1 MGSVGDK
8 DHLIFQ
14 KHLEDNNVFP
24 VFKIVKNIPSHTA
37 SILIEKDGKNRIII
51 DPRASYHID
60 KNLIDMNENLFEKSN
75 IILLQLEINFETVEY
90 IINKYKDKKL
100 IILLPSPVK
109 NIERLKVLIK
119 KVDYLILN
127 EVQLAKISGKST
139 NSLDEIEI
147 ACDEIK
153 NGTKNIIVFSL
164 EKGCF
169 LFDENGKKTKFT
181 PYNIGQPKDYLGVMD
196 CFIGVFASFFSKE
209 GKVNEAIKYAMLAS
223 KISSTI
229 EGAIPSYP
237 TLDEIIKKKNNYFLS
252 RNVK

>member
-75 IILLQLEINFETVEY
+75 IILL
-90 IINKYKDKKL
+90 
-100 IILLPSPVK
+100 PSPVK

-127 EVQLAKISGKST
+127 EIQLAKISGKST

-164 EKGCF
+164 
-169 LFDENGKKTKFT
+169 L
-181 PYNIGQPKDYLGVMD
+181 L
-196 CFIGVFASFFSKE
+196 
-209 GKVNEAIKYAMLAS
+209 
-223 KISSTI
+223 
-229 EGAIPSYP
+229 
-237 TLDEIIKKKNNYFLS
+237 II
-252 RNVK
+252 

>member
-1 MGSVGDK
+1 M
-8 DHLIFQ
+8 
-14 KHLEDNNVFP
+14 
-24 VFKIVKNIPSHTA
+24 
-37 SILIEKDGKNRIII
+37 
-51 DPRASYHID
+51 
-60 KNLIDMNENLFEKSN
+60 
-75 IILLQLEINFETVEY
+75 
-90 IINKYKDKKL
+90 
-100 IILLPSPVK
+100 PSPVK

-153 NGTKNIIVFSL
+153 NGTKNIMVFSL

-237 TLDEIIKKKNNYFLS
+237 TLDEIIKKKNNLETW
-252 RNVK
+252 